1 MPCRPSCARRLR
13 GAVSQ
18 LSFLAP
24 LSFVAASLLMHAAA
38 PFAAP
43 ARAQVYAVFLKD
55 PKSAKRYAGHVV
67 EVNGQP
73 AVVGEAKSGIK
84 LENGRINYQG
94 DKGTNELWVVD
105 TADPEAVP
113 YKLEGAA
120 YVQSAKK
127 GGTVTL
133 TGSQIANIQYL
144 LPKHSLYGLAREHA
158 IRRAAATEAATRRDA
173 FKAGSTEWSAAHVRY
188 LGELRQLHTWLES
201 TCFPEAAKK
210 LAAEIDKQGKQV
222 AKEARAQRLSAAL
235 ASITLVPTSLRLVEL
250 GKKLAPNSTFKVQE
264 STHLRFTYDDALGDE
279 HVKALLELAEQMID
293 GFRGEFVDPWLGE
306 DFLDTIPDTRFMEF
320 WFGPEEKN
328 AHEHF
333 LTDWYGV
340 SWGNHK
346 EERIA
351 AMSGRYRRND
361 VTEYLDYW
369 KIADN
374 KDFDAIVAHQL
385 GHVLA
390 NLHMNQGRKGD
401 LPNWIE
407 EGVGY
412 WLALS
417 YLGKNGVTCKEFK
430 QQEYAKSGG
439 NQVERSVL
447 LGETEQFTQIALDH
461 GRPVDAMLL
470 LSLSQ
475 MEDADLAKSW
485 SFFEYVGAVEEKRGQ
500 LWLRALCDLYAEGNA
515 GMASYRAKSEALFEV
530 KGEDV
535 FKLLDARWKARA
547 EQVQRSGA
555 PPKKK

>member
-1 MPCRPSCARRLR
+1 MPCPTSCARRPHRAARL
-13 GAVSQ
+13 V
-18 LSFLAP
+18 
-24 LSFVAASLLMHAAA
+24 SFVAASLLLHVAA

-55 PKSAKRYAGHVV
+55 PKAAKRFAGHTV

-73 AVVGEAKSGIK
+73 ALVGEAKAGIK

-94 DKGTNELWVVD
+94 DKGTNELWLVD
-105 TADPEAVP
+105 TTDPQVVP
-113 YKLEGAA
+113 YTLDGTT
-120 YVQSAKK
+120 YVSSAKK

-133 TGSQIANIQYL
+133 TGSQIATIQQL

-158 IRRAAATEAATRRDA
+158 IRRAAATEAQTRRDA
-173 FKAGSTEWSAAHVRY
+173 FKAGSVEWSAAHVRY
-188 LGELRQLHTWLES
+188 LGELRQLATWLGS
-201 TCFPEAAKK
+201 TCFPDAANK
-210 LAAEIDKQGKQV
+210 LAAEVEKQSKQV
-222 AKEARAQRLSAAL
+222 AKDARAQRLATAQKSV
-235 ASITLVPTSLRLVEL
+235 TMVPTPLKLVEL
-250 GKKLAPNSTFKVQE
+250 AKKLAPTASFKVQE
-264 STHLRFTYDDALGDE
+264 STHLRFTYESALSDE
-279 HVKALLELAEQMID
+279 QVKALLELGEQMID
-293 GFRGEFVDPWLGE
+293 GFRAEFVDPWLGD
-306 DFLDTIPDTRFMEF
+306 DFADTIPDTRFMEF
-320 WFGPEEKN
+320 WFGPDELN

-346 EERIA
+346 EERLA
-351 AMSGRYRRND
+351 SMSGRYRRND

-390 NLHMNQGRKGD
+390 NLHYNQGRKGD
-401 LPNWIE
+401 FPNWIE

-430 QQEYAKSGG
+430 QQEYAKSAGA
-439 NQVERSVL
+439 QVERSVL

-461 GRPVDAMLL
+461 GRPLDGMLL

-485 SFFEYVGAVEEKRGQ
+485 SFFEYIGAMEEKRGQ
-500 LWLRALCDLYAEGNA
+500 LWLRALCQLFAEGKA
-515 GMASYRAKSEALFEV
+515 GVPEYRAKSEALFDV
-530 KGEDV
+530 KGEDI
-535 FKLLDARWKARA
+535 FKLLDGRWKARA
-547 EQVQRSGA
+547 EQVQKSGLPA
-555 PPKKK
+555 KKK